1 LICAVLSG
9 WLSLNQL
16 EKEDMDQ
23 NPLNCPACGA
33 PLVYKSTSWK
43 VTCEYCGYSF
53 TQKQP
58 DGSLPPAPIP
68 IAEPEVLSAPKYPE
82 PGPSTT
88 YDSIPGEDSSL
99 PVTMVN
105 EKVNQALN
113 LTKKWVVGIVLLAVF
128 FCLSIACVLVVVFRS
143 IPSR

>member
-1 LICAVLSG
+1 
-9 WLSLNQL
+9 
-16 EKEDMDQ
+16 MDQ

-53 TQKQP
+53 NQKQP
-58 DGSLPPAPIP
+58 DGSLPPTPVEA
-68 IAEPEVLSAPKYPE
+68 AEPEVFSAPRYPE
-82 PGPSTT
+82 PIPSTT
-88 YDSIPGEDSSL
+88 YDSIPGEDVSS
-99 PVTMVN
+99 PVAMVN

-128 FCLSIACVLVVVFRS
+128 FCISILCVMVVVLRPIFS
-143 IPSR
+143 K